1 MRVVTNSEKL
11 KAALIAAVDAEK
23 KALDSTANLCGAFI
37 EVFLKP
43 GGEADVHMNPK
54 TKNTVSTR

>member
-1 MRVVTNSEKL
+1 MSNSDKL
-11 KAALIAAVDAEK
+11 KAAINAAIDAEK
-23 KALDSTANLCGAFI
+23 KALDSTSNLCGAFI

-54 TKNTVSTR
+54 TKNTVSTK